1 MPMEFIAATYIGSF
15 NNKELILDVYDEV
28 NRYFAREDLPVRM
41 LFVGK
46 LSIPPGYLINLQT
59 EKGTLKLY
67 PLEAILDALHSK
79 LLQEVETKGSIR
91 MNKIFALVSFPLV
104 SRNPYFDFY
113 EQFFGVQEEKVGLR
127 MMVLS
132 VKPFEPGVSEL
143 GVGDPLRIKE
153 TFKERLVKGVL
164 HEIGHS
170 FGLSHCR
177 NNCVMNPPANM
188 REWDERMV
196 GYCDSCFLDIKRK
209 LSLMEFEFEE
219 GC

>member
-1 MPMEFIAATYIGSF
+1 MPIDFIAATYIGSF
-15 NNKELILDVYDEV
+15 EDSGLLLEVYDEV
-28 NRYFAREDLPVRM
+28 NRYFMREELPIRM

-59 EKGTLKLY
+59 EAGTVKLY

-79 LLQEVETKGSIR
+79 LLHEIESKGSIK
-91 MNKIFALVSFPLV
+91 MDKIFALVSFPLV

-113 EQFFGVQEEKVGLR
+113 EQFFGIQEERVGLR

-132 VKPFEPGVSEL
+132 VKPFENGAE
-143 GVGDPLRIKE
+143 RRE
-153 TFKERLVKGVL
+153 MFKNRLLKGVL

-170 FGLSHCR
+170 YGLSHCQ

-188 REWDERMV
+188 DEWDSRFL
-196 GYCDSCFLDIKRK
+196 GYCDSCFLEIKRK
-209 LSLMEFEFEE
+209 LSLLEFELP
-219 GC
+219 

>member
-1 MPMEFIAATYIGSF
+1 MPVEFIAATYIGSF
-15 NNKELILDVYDEV
+15 DDKELILEVYDEV

-46 LSIPPGYLINLQT
+46 LHIPPGYLINLQT
-59 EKGTLKLY
+59 ERGTLKLY
-67 PLEAILDALHSK
+67 SLEAILDALHSK
-79 LLQEVETKGSIR
+79 LLQEIESKGSIR

-113 EQFFGVQEEKVGLR
+113 EQFFGIQEERVGLR

-132 VKPFEPGVSEL
+132 VKPFEPTPPAESGKATSFS
-143 GVGDPLRIKE
+143 RE
-153 TFKERLVKGVL
+153 TFKNRLVKGVL

-170 FGLSHCR
+170 FGLPHCE

-188 REWDERMV
+188 EEWDGRMM
-196 GYCDSCFLDIKRK
+196 GYCDSCFLEIKRK
-209 LSLMEFEFEE
+209 LSVMDFEVEE
-219 GC
+219 